1 MPAQRRCARCGPKHP
16 CQVTFSAC
24 NFNQTIPEALGSCVL
39 VTGPLGSGKGTLVEA
54 MAHELGKT
62 IMAFDAALLA
72 QPKMR
77 AAAFDKAELSDA
89 FLVINRI
96 DSCHDKDI
104 DVITEMALCIGRF
117 SFVLCY
123 GWLGRLR
130 AECTGCEL
138 NAQVK
143 MIKQSKRF

>member
-72 QPKMR
+72 QPKPGTHLYCCGPAGFM
-77 AAAFDKAELSDA
+77 KACAEA
-89 FLVINRI
+89 
-96 DSCHDKDI
+96 SCHWPAGSVHDT
-104 DVITEMALCIGRF
+104 DVREPAG
-117 SFVLCY
+117 
-123 GWLGRLR
+123 
-130 AECTGCEL
+130 AEQGMPPTTML
-138 NAQVK
+138 LMMPKLVPVK
-143 MIKQSKRF
+143 VTA